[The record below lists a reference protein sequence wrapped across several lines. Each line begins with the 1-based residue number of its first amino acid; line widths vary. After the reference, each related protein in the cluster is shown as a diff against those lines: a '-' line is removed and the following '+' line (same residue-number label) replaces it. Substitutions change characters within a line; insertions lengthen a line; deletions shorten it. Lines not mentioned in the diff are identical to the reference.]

1 MKPNIFL
8 SYSRR
13 EVGFVDQLTHQ
24 LEKEGFRVWL
34 DYRSLIP
41 GSPWKTQIDQGL
53 DESEVILL
61 VVSKESMASKYVEL
75 EWRRVIREDKR
86 IILAIFEAV
95 DIPKELEPFEWV
107 DFRGNFKKGVDELCA
122 QLEQPIQEEHPVPE
136 AGFKIPAVVWLA
148 FALSIVTMAYSAVGF
163 WALFVPWFL
172 IPLPYRI
179 LKRNFNF
186 NEVQTALV
194 ILPIVLYLSA
204 DAAYSDE
211 KYDFMYY
218 AAFSSLAFV
227 IPLFFILRSAGMQRW
242 GKPEAT
248 MPRFANPYQPED
260 PNPRPVSFFIDY
272 ALQERLIAEE
282 MTQTFEKYGHP
293 RAADIATAEAVF
305 VLLSA
310 FKSDTDADP
319 EKQVVFPVLVQTV
332 DPAPKLSKIQ
342 WIDFRSGVRNL
353 DAMAQLM
360 PEPSKLLAGLGIRP
374 LGNQLVLPTIIM
386 AMRYFILLLGIF
398 SAGAV
403 LNYLLDFLDTD
414 NVFWLTGGTLFGF
427 VASLTA
433 IIGLAVFMIRHLAAR
448 KGWFANFWNF
458 TLGLGALGVLIYS
471 QYILDNII
479 FDSLDTIGQEAGTSP
494 AIQYPIYVYLIGS
507 AIMAAFFV
515 FRNKDVRSWFPA
527 REKKN

>member
-1 MKPNIFL
+1 MKPNIFM

-13 EVGFVDQLTHQ
+13 EVGFVDQLTSR
-24 LEKEGFRVWL
+24 LEKAGFRVWL

-41 GSPWKTQIDQGL
+41 GSPWKTQIDKGL

-95 DIPKELEPFEWV
+95 DIPKELEQFEWV
-107 DFRGNFKKGVDELCA
+107 DFRGNFNKGVEELCA
-122 QLEQPIQEEHPVPE
+122 QLEQPIQEEHPVPK
-136 AGFKIPAVVWLA
+136 AGFKVPAVVWLA

-186 NEVQTALV
+186 NEVQTALL
-194 ILPIVLYLSA
+194 ILPVVLYLSA

-227 IPLFFILRSAGMQRW
+227 IPLFFVLRSAGMQRW

-248 MPRFANPYQPED
+248 MPRFANPYKPEN
-260 PNPRPVSFFIDY
+260 PNPRPVSFFIDH
-272 ALQERLIAEE
+272 AIQDRLIAEE
-282 MTQTFEKYGHP
+282 MAQTFEKYGHP
-293 RAADIATAEAVF
+293 RVADITAAETVF

-360 PEPSKLLAGLGIRP
+360 PEPSKLLAALGIRP

-386 AMRYFILLLGIF
+386 VMRYFILLLGIF

-414 NVFWLTGGTLFGF
+414 NVFWLTGGILVGF
-427 VASLTA
+427 VASLAA

-448 KGWFANFWNF
+448 KGWFANFWSF
-458 TLGLGALGVLIYS
+458 TLGLVALGVLIFS
-471 QYILDNII
+471 QYILDGII
-479 FDSLDTIGQEAGTSP
+479 FDSLDAIGQEAGTSP
-494 AIQYPIYVYLIGS
+494 AILYPLYVYLIGS
-507 AIMAAFFV
+507 AIMAAFFA

-527 REKKN
+527 RVKKN